1 MNEKMAKV
9 ILDSNMKMSDKSEII
24 DYINKLERQIFGL
37 KTQVSNLKAKEEN
50 GMEGFK
56 YYLRKTKGN
65 IS

>member
-24 DYINKLERQIFGL
+24 DYINKLERQIFRL
-37 KTQVSNLKAKEEN
+37 KTQVSNLKEKKKN

-56 YYLRKTKGN
+56 YFQRKTKGN
-65 IS
+65 IL

>member
-37 KTQVSNLKAKEEN
+37 KIQVSNLKEKEEKWY
-50 GMEGFK
+50 GG
-56 YYLRKTKGN
+56 
-65 IS
+65 I